1 MPSFAFTARDAIGR
15 SQHGTID
22 DATPSAAVD
31 QLRQRGWLVLDVRDA
46 AGPEKGRSPWAALD
60 PREWMP
66 ARSVDVELGL
76 RQMAVMLRSGLTL
89 LDALTAVSEYAQRRT
104 MGRIWRQAAD
114 EIQQGASLGDALGR
128 HPRFSLLVV
137 ELVRVGSQTGQLEPV
152 LTKAAASLEQRRHLR
167 TSLLTALTYPAIVL
181 LAAIGVTGFM
191 ALNVIPKLEKFL
203 TTIGRQLPPMTRL
216 LLDIT
221 HAIQTYFP
229 HALVATIVLGVAG
242 VAVYLWPP
250 GRLMIDRLVLRIP
263 LVGTLVRLAG
273 TITFAS
279 NLGALLQSGI
289 RILEGLRAVERL
301 QRNRHLAQRVSAARD
316 AIMQGGN
323 LATPLNAP
331 GAFMQMLSRM
341 VAVGETAGTLDEVL
355 AEVARFYE
363 GQLQSKIR
371 QLSVI
376 IEPVIIVVVGGI
388 VGFVYIAFFM
398 ALFAAGGVAR

>member
-1 MPSFAFTARDAIGR
+1 MPTFAFTARDPIGR
-15 SQHGTID
+15 SQAGTID
-22 DATPSAAVD
+22 DATPAAAVD
-31 QLRQRGWLVLDVRDA
+31 QLRRRGWLVLDVREAADA
-46 AGPEKGRSPWAALD
+46 DAGRSALAALD
-60 PREWMP
+60 PREWLRP
-66 ARSVDVELGL
+66 RSVDVELGL

-89 LDALTAVSEYAQRRT
+89 LDALTTVAEHAPRRT
-104 MGRIWRQAAD
+104 MGRIWRQVAD
-114 EIQQGASLGDALGR
+114 EIQQGASLGDAMSR
-128 HPRFSLLVV
+128 HPRFSLMVV

-152 LTKAAASLEQRRHLR
+152 LTKAATSLEHRRHIR

-181 LAAIGVTGFM
+181 LAAFGVTGFM

-221 HAIQTYFP
+221 HAMQTYFP
-229 HALVATIVLGVAG
+229 HAVVVVALLGVAG
-242 VAVYLWPP
+242 VAFYLWPP
-250 GRLMIDRLVLRIP
+250 GRLIVDRTVLRIP
-263 LVGTLVRLAG
+263 LIGTLVRLAG

-289 RILEGLRAVERL
+289 RILEGLRTLERL
-301 QRNRHLAQRVSAARD
+301 QRNRHLAQQVNAARD
-316 AIMQGGN
+316 AIMHGGN
-323 LATPLNAP
+323 LATPLSAP
-331 GAFMQMLSRM
+331 RAFMPMLSRM

-376 IEPVIIVVVGGI
+376 IEPLIIVVVGGI

-398 ALFAAGGVAR
+398 ALFAAGGAAR

>member
-1 MPSFAFTARDAIGR
+1 
-15 SQHGTID
+15 
-22 DATPSAAVD
+22 
-31 QLRQRGWLVLDVRDA
+31 
-46 AGPEKGRSPWAALD
+46 
-60 PREWMP
+60 
-66 ARSVDVELGL
+66 
-76 RQMAVMLRSGLTL
+76 
-89 LDALTAVSEYAQRRT
+89 
-104 MGRIWRQAAD
+104 
-114 EIQQGASLGDALGR
+114 LGDALSR

-167 TSLLTALTYPAIVL
+167 TNLLTALTYPVIVL

-250 GRLMIDRLVLRIP
+250 GRLTIDRLMLRIP
-263 LVGTLVRLAG
+263 LIGTLIRLAG

-301 QRNRHLAQRVSAARD
+301 QRNRHLAQQVSAARD
-316 AIMQGGN
+316 AIMHGGN